1 MGKFKRR
8 LGAVLYYSIAKH
20 LPVSYSSV
28 RIGQTAL
35 RRFCGRLMLESCG
48 KKVNIEKNAVFS
60 AKVSLGSRSGIGIN
74 ARING
79 RCVIGNDVMMGTDCV
94 IITRSHRHD
103 RTDIPMMDQGFEEE
117 RPVFVGNDV
126 WLGDRVIIL
135 PGVHIGDGCII
146 GAGSVVT
153 RDIPPYSVAAG
164 IPAKV
169 IKDRKNAEEY

>member
-1 MGKFKRR
+1 MSKLKRR
-8 LGAVLYYSIAKH
+8 LGALLYYMIAKH

-103 RTDIPMMDQGFEEE
+103 RTDIPMMDQGFEE
-117 RPVFVGNDV
+117 
-126 WLGDRVIIL
+126 
-135 PGVHIGDGCII
+135 
-146 GAGSVVT
+146 
-153 RDIPPYSVAAG
+153 
-164 IPAKV
+164 
-169 IKDRKNAEEY
+169 

>member
-8 LGAVLYYSIAKH
+8 LGALLYYTIAKH

-79 RCVIGNDVMMGTDCV
+79 RCVIGDDVMMGTGCV
-94 IITRSHRHD
+94 IITRNHRHD